1 MPRHANTRSSGS
13 HQTHALRELR
23 WLLLSPP
30 LLTTAPGVWPEAVQQ
45 FTATEAAAID
55 HWLQQEALNPDR
67 LTRFLSDADAAQ
79 GPTARLGR
87 RAERLLAYGLRHGP
101 THRGVAAHIVL
112 RNPLPQPDRS
122 TLGEIDF
129 LVEDALGGRWQWE
142 LAVKFYLC
150 TAGGPRAS
158 VHDFVGPDRTETFAA
173 KLHKMF
179 AQQLRHRPPPPWDA
193 QAWQPAAVTRGWLF
207 YRHGEPL
214 PQVDGLHPQHL
225 RGRWL
230 PRARVL
236 ELASGAWHHLPRTQ
250 WLAPL
255 SPAADSA
262 AGADIAAW
270 LPTLDALLPRAQMLV
285 RCANGAET
293 ERVFVVPDDWP
304 ARGR

>member
-1 MPRHANTRSSGS
+1 MPQLANTEPNGG
-13 HQTHALRELR
+13 HLPHALRELR
-23 WLLLSPP
+23 WLLLSAP
-30 LLTTAPGVWPEAVQQ
+30 LLDSAPGAWPEAVQQ
-45 FTATEAAAID
+45 FSATEAVEID
-55 HWLQQEALNPDR
+55 HWLQREALHPER
-67 LTRFLSDADAAQ
+67 LACFLSDADAAQ

-87 RAERLLAYGLRHGP
+87 HAERLLAYWLRHGP
-101 THRGVAAHIVL
+101 THRAVAAHIVL

-150 TAGGPRAS
+150 SARGPVAS
-158 VHDFVGPDRTETFAA
+158 AQDFVGPDRAETFAT

-193 QAWQPAAVTRGWLF
+193 QAWQPAAFTRGWLF

-214 PQVDGLHPQHL
+214 PTVAGLHPQHL

-230 PRARVL
+230 PRARVH
-236 ELASGAWHHLPRTQ
+236 ELAGGAWHQLPRAQ

-255 SPAADSA
+255 QPAAE

-270 LPTLDALLPRAQMLV
+270 VPTLDALLPRAQMLV
-285 RCANGAET
+285 RCVDGGET
-293 ERVFVVPDDWP
+293 ERVFVVPDGWP
-304 ARGR
+304 ARDR